1 MEKGINKYAS
11 IKLGY
16 GNPNGDFWFIGPE
29 EGGDASSLMERVS
42 IWKNLGEDKAFQ
54 DLRGFHLAYKNGT
67 ESFFEGKIK
76 LQKTW
81 NGIIEVLF
89 GIEGNEA
96 SVSAK
101 KAYQSMQLGSLNG
114 NTLLAELFPFA
125 SQKLNDKDWL
135 SLFGETK
142 NQYWNKYSK
151 SRITLI
157 TSQIKAYKPKVVVFY
172 STSFNVCWRS
182 IIGSL
187 SGKELDVKNEGLPLS
202 LFKSDATLFAII
214 PHPVSIQMNGEIK
227 RRLGQTLREFL

>member
-1 MEKGINKYAS
+1 MQKYIS
-11 IKLGY
+11 TKLGY
-16 GNPNGDFWFIGPE
+16 GNPKGDFWFIGPE
-29 EGGDASSLMERVS
+29 EGGDASSLIERVA
-42 IWKNLGEDKAFQ
+42 IWNALGEDKAFQ

-142 NQYWNKYSK
+142 NHYWNKYSNT
-151 SRITLI
+151 RIALL
-157 TSQIKAYKPKVVVFY
+157 TSQIEFYKPKVVVFY
-172 STSFNVCWRS
+172 STSFSNYWLT
-182 IIGSL
+182 IISNCKAEKLDIQRPDLSL
-187 SGKELDVKNEGLPLS
+187 SLY
-202 LFKSDATLFAII
+202 KSDSTLFAII
-214 PHPVSIQMNGEIK
+214 PHPVSIQMNGDIK
-227 RRLGQTLREFL
+227 RRLGQKISQFL

>member
-1 MEKGINKYAS
+1 MQKYIS
-11 IKLGY
+11 TKLGY
-16 GNPNGDFWFIGPE
+16 GNPKGDFWFIGPE
-29 EGGDASSLMERVS
+29 EGGDASSLIERVA
-42 IWKNLGEDKAFQ
+42 IWNALGEDKAFQ

-142 NQYWNKYSK
+142 NQYWNKYSNT
-151 SRITLI
+151 RIALLTAHI
-157 TSQIKAYKPKVVVFY
+157 ETYKPKAVVFY
-172 STSFNVCWRS
+172 STSFSNYWLT
-182 IIGSL
+182 IISNCKGE
-187 SGKELDVKNEGLPLS
+187 KLDIQRPDLPLS
-202 LFKSDATLFAII
+202 LYKSDSTLFAII
-214 PHPVSIQMNGEIK
+214 PHPVSIQMNGTIKSEIGAK
-227 RRLGQTLREFL
+227 IRMFL